1 MFSYR
6 QFPSSF
12 MFLMARTDIPPESL
26 TNAVQNEIR
35 AVDLDQPVSNIQ
47 TMDDAISN
55 AVPRLNVQLLGVFA
69 TLALFLS
76 AAGVYG
82 VTSYAVS
89 MRTREIGVCVALGAR
104 RVDVLAMVIR
114 EGCVLAMIGVV
125 AGLVGAFWITRSM
138 TTLLYGVAP
147 TDATTFAGASG
158 IVFVVAL
165 VACYLPARQAT
176 KVDPMVVL
184 RNE

>member
-1 MFSYR
+1 
-6 QFPSSF
+6 

-47 TMDDAISN
+47 TMDDPISN
-55 AVPRLNVQLLGVFA
+55 AVPRSNLQLLSVFA

-89 MRTREIGVCVALGAR
+89 MRTREIGVCVALGRHHGQESWRGRSWRAGSHGREVCPCARGAR
-104 RVDVLAMVIR
+104 RR
-114 EGCVLAMIGVV
+114 
-125 AGLVGAFWITRSM
+125 
-138 TTLLYGVAP
+138 LLDVAP
-147 TDATTFAGASG
+147 
-158 IVFVVAL
+158 
-165 VACYLPARQAT
+165 
-176 KVDPMVVL
+176 
-184 RNE
+184 